1 MKVIIKKQGLAGLL
15 FIIGAL
21 HLLIVQRS
29 TKPNLQ
35 SQIALVQ
42 NEFLDKAP
50 TKIVILGERTSGVSY
65 ATQVLQNAFG
75 KAASSHRHIFR
86 HELLDHSELNEISRR
101 TDILWIMVVRSPCE
115 WAEAIIHLQKE
126 RCIENNL
133 LLNKQLAPSACDE
146 LSPEDYYSTSWNDW
160 METDDFS
167 GDVIVASKSNQPSKY
182 RDMFEMRQQK
192 LALMKQIMQ
201 VIPRH
206 VKILR
211 LHEFE
216 RNPDVFV
223 TVSYDSYAKYRKK

>member
-1 MKVIIKKQGLAGLL
+1 M
-15 FIIGAL
+15 
-21 HLLIVQRS
+21 
-29 TKPNLQ
+29 
-35 SQIALVQ
+35 
-42 NEFLDKAP
+42 
-50 TKIVILGERTSGVSY
+50 ILGERTSGVSY

-86 HELLDHSELNEISRR
+86 HELLDHSELNEISGR

-115 WAEAIIHLQKE
+115 WAEAMIHLQKE

-146 LSPEDYYSTSWNDW
+146 LLPEEYYSTSWDDW

-182 RDMFEMRQQK
+182 RDMFEMRLQK
-192 LALMKQIMQ
+192 LVLMKQIMQ

-223 TVSYDSYAKYRKK
+223 TVSYDSCVKYRKK